1 MKVIHS
7 KDVESVEV
15 KAGTGTVRQVL
26 ISEKE
31 GPNFAMRKFIM
42 QKGGGMPRHTNSV
55 EHEQY
60 VLNGKA
66 RIGIADNTYEVSAG
80 DVVYI
85 PANVPHWYTN
95 IGEDNFEFLCLIPN
109 QPDVITVLPDDS
121 AC

>member
-7 KDVESVEV
+7 KDVESDEV